1 MDKII
6 DIPPADLLIDTQN
19 PRIPESN
26 NSQQQALFALAKHL
40 GSKLYSLA
48 EDILT
53 NGLDPSNLPLVT
65 PFPPNHGR
73 YVVLEGNRRL
83 ARIMHE
89 SI

>member
-40 GSKLYSLA
+40 GSKLYFTCRGHSH
-48 EDILT
+48 EWP
-53 NGLDPSNLPLVT
+53 GPFQSPSSNAFSPQITVGML
-65 PFPPNHGR
+65 
-73 YVVLEGNRRL
+73 
-83 ARIMHE
+83 
-89 SI
+89 S